1 MNIGNFLRGLI
12 IGVSVAAPVGAIGVL
27 IIRRALAQG
36 RTYGIISGLG
46 VATADSIYGS
56 MAAFG
61 LTLVTALLIEQRF
74 WFRLIGGAF
83 LLYLGIRTFF
93 AKPAEEAAESKKEN
107 GLLNAYGSTF
117 LLTLTNPQTILT
129 FAAIFAGTGL
139 AETRG
144 DFLPAALMVGGVFS
158 GSILW
163 WIILSFGVSLFRER
177 LNNPKALRWVNGISG
192 LIIMAFGLRE
202 LIGLAI
208 EHL

>member
-1 MNIGNFLRGLI
+1 MNVGIFLRGLI

-36 RTYGIISGLG
+36 RTFGIVSGLG
-46 VATADSIYGS
+46 VATADAIYGS

-61 LTLVTALLIEQRF
+61 LTIVTALLIEQRS

-83 LLYLGIRTFF
+83 LLYLGVRASF
-93 AKPAEEAAESKKEN
+93 AKPAEEAAEPQGNS
-107 GLLNAYGSTF
+107 GLFSAYGSTF

-139 AETRG
+139 AETGG
-144 DFLPAALMVGGVFS
+144 DFLPAALMVGGVFT

-163 WIILSFGVSLFRER
+163 WIILSVGVSLFRER

-192 LIIMAFGLRE
+192 LIIVAFGLRE
-202 LIGLAI
+202 LIGLAV